1 MPTLIVLNSIA
12 ALVVVAGL
20 GAAARLGY
28 VTAGGRFDRARGR
41 LELRRGIEMYRDGE
55 QRRAA

>member
-1 MPTLIVLNSIA
+1 MATLIVLNTIA

-20 GAAARLGY
+20 AAAARLGY
-28 VTAGGRFDRARGR
+28 VTAGGRFDRARGS
-41 LELRRGIEMYRDGE
+41 LELRRGIQMYRDGE